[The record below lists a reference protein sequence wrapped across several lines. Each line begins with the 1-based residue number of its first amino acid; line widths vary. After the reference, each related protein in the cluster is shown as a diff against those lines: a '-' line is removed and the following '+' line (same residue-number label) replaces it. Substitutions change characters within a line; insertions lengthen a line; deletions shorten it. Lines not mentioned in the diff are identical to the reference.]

1 MIKII
6 AGGKK
11 HAKEYAEII
20 NDYEKRLRKPYD
32 INWQFMDEDKLT
44 KYLSTWPFDRSK
56 EYVIC
61 CDERGKNISSREYS
75 AKLTE
80 VFAQGK
86 NVTILIGGA
95 YGFTDETRAKS
106 DFVWS
111 FSNLVFPHQIA
122 RLIVTEQI
130 YRAEEIA
137 KGSPYHHD

>member
-44 KYLSTWPFDRSK
+44 KYLSAWPFDRSK

-86 NVTILIGGA
+86 NVTVLVGGA
-95 YGFTDETRAKS
+95 YGFTDDIRNRS

>member
-11 HAKEYAEII
+11 HAKEYVEII

-32 INWQFMDEDKLT
+32 IEWVFMDEDKLA
-44 KYLSTWPFDRSK
+44 KYLEKWPFERTRDF
-56 EYVIC
+56 VIC
-61 CDERGKNISSREYS
+61 CDERGENISSREYS
-75 AKLTE
+75 AKISGAFL
-80 VFAQGK
+80 QGK
-86 NVTILIGGA
+86 DVVILIGGA
-95 YGFTDETRAKS
+95 YGFDESVRERA

-111 FSNLVFPHQIA
+111 FSRLVFPHQIA

-130 YRAEEIA
+130 YRAAEIA